1 MLELLLGLLGGLD
14 FRFTRSPFLWNPLF
28 AAVLTPA
35 DALELLRL
43 LLGSQL
49 KVSEPEVFLGR
60 GLRAGRTTS
69 GGGEKCGCNSLASV
83 SLSVAYRDYINSRKF
98 LRLYWLLD

>member
-14 FRFTRSPFLWNPLF
+14 FRFTRSTFLWNPLF

>member
-69 GGGEKCGCNSLASV
+69 GGGEKCGCNSLASA

>member
-49 KVSEPEVFLGR
+49 KVSEPEVFLGL

>member
-49 KVSEPEVFLGR
+49 KVSEPEVFLGL

-83 SLSVAYRDYINSRKF
+83 SLSVAYRNYINSRKF

>member
-1 MLELLLGLLGGLD
+1 M
-14 FRFTRSPFLWNPLF
+14 F
-28 AAVLTPA
+28 AAVFTPA

-69 GGGEKCGCNSLASV
+69 GGGKKCGCNSLASA
-83 SLSVAYRDYINSRKF
+83 SLSVAYRNYINS
-98 LRLYWLLD
+98 

>member
-49 KVSEPEVFLGR
+49 KVSEPEVFLGL

-98 LRLYWLLD
+98 LRFYWLLD